1 VPKASKVLLDPRVN
15 LDLPDLK
22 DLKVT
27 KVRPAKPAWT
37 PKWAT

>member
-22 DLKVT
+22 ELKVL
-27 KVRPAKPAWT
+27 KELLAKPAWT